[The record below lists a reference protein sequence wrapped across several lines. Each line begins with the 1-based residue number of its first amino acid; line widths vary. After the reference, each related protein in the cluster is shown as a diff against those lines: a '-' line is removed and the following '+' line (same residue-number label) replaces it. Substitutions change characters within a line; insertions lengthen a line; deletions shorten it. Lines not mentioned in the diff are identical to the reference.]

1 MENNSL
7 LTNVERYVTDIL
19 KNQLSSDLVFHNIE
33 HTVKVV
39 DAVKA
44 IGTHEQLSS
53 EEMEMVQIAAWFHD
67 TGYRDLYYGHEEK
80 SKAIAAAFLS
90 KENVPPEKID
100 KILGCILATQVGNK
114 PQNDIEKVLVDAR
127 QIDVKGGDY
136 KMHLDQLGQELLAVK
151 KIEQSEVEGLQNYL
165 EDILKY
171 EFHTTYGKEVLL
183 PARDKHKVKLEKRLN
198 KLQKV
203 VDESLSGSLGVTAAQ
218 LKAMKKKLQK
228 AEGRPERGIETMF
241 RLTSKNHIDLSGMA
255 DSKANIM
262 ISINSIIMSVVLGSL
277 MQKLDSNDHLIIPTI
292 ILLSVNLGALIFAI
306 LSLRP
311 NVSAG
316 LFTREDIENQK
327 TNLLFFGNFHKMKRE
342 DYHWGMNKL
351 MENANFLYSNLIDDI
366 YFLGVVLARKYKL
379 LRTSYTIFMFGMVIV
394 VIAFV
399 ISLGFV
405 EEPIREAIINTL
417 EE

>member
-1 MENNSL
+1 
-7 LTNVERYVTDIL
+7 
-19 KNQLSSDLVFHNIE
+19 
-33 HTVKVV
+33 
-39 DAVKA
+39 
-44 IGTHEQLSS
+44 
-53 EEMEMVQIAAWFHD
+53 
-67 TGYRDLYYGHEEK
+67 
-80 SKAIAAAFLS
+80 
-90 KENVPPEKID
+90 
-100 KILGCILATQVGNK
+100 
-114 PQNDIEKVLVDAR
+114 
-127 QIDVKGGDY
+127 
-136 KMHLDQLGQELLAVK
+136 
-151 KIEQSEVEGLQNYL
+151 
-165 EDILKY
+165 
-171 EFHTTYGKEVLL
+171 
-183 PARDKHKVKLEKRLN
+183 
-198 KLQKV
+198 
-203 VDESLSGSLGVTAAQ
+203 
-218 LKAMKKKLQK
+218 
-228 AEGRPERGIETMF
+228 
-241 RLTSKNHIDLSGMA
+241 MA